1 MTFDGGALLFSTLR
15 VSAVVVIA
23 ASLMSAQVRPAGD
36 TDVTRATLDNG
47 LRVVI
52 VRDPLAPVVTVEQN
66 YLVGG
71 NETPAGFPGM
81 AHAQEHMAFRGCSEL
96 SADQISAIFAQF
108 RANPS
113 NARRRSAPR
122 RVRLRDRGPRRAED
136 GAGDSPPRR
145 HPLTTRSRVAGN
157 ARS

>member
-1 MTFDGGALLFSTLR
+1 MQLDPPQLWRLVPVHGALRQVSRSKYLKVSVPFDGGAPLFSTRR

-23 ASLMSAQVRPAGD
+23 ASLMLAQVKPAGD

-71 NETPAGFPGM
+71 NETP
-81 AHAQEHMAFRGCSEL
+81 
-96 SADQISAIFAQF
+96 
-108 RANPS
+108 
-113 NARRRSAPR
+113 
-122 RVRLRDRGPRRAED
+122 
-136 GAGDSPPRR
+136 
-145 HPLTTRSRVAGN
+145 
-157 ARS
+157 